1 MKLSTEGSVGDR
13 RQVSQ
18 ATEIATTVPEAIFAA
33 IGSSALLGYGLV
45 TGKIH
50 LSKK

>member
-1 MKLSTEGSVGDR
+1 M
-13 RQVSQ
+13 
-18 ATEIATTVPEAIFAA
+18 AAIFAA

-50 LSKK
+50 LSKNKIGSFPKTFASKASVFLVFLI